1 LAVLGGTSVAL
12 EHLGAV
18 AAGQEAAGMAKIRT
32 VMVASDFS
40 QASRAA
46 FARAVELAKA
56 NRATLLVM
64 HALTLVVQ
72 LLSGEY
78 MPPQTWDRIEAAN
91 RREAQKQIEALV
103 AKAKRA
109 GVRATGLVMVGSPYE
124 VIVRAARSKG
134 VDVLVLGTHGRT
146 GLPRFFLGSVATRVL
161 ATAHCPVLTVRGR

>member
-1 LAVLGGTSVAL
+1 M
-12 EHLGAV
+12 E
-18 AAGQEAAGMAKIRT
+18 QEAADMAKIRT

-40 QASRAA
+40 PASRAA

-64 HALTLVVQ
+64 HALALVPPM
-72 LLSGEY
+72 LGGEY
-78 MPPQTWDRIEAAN
+78 IPPQTWDRIETAT
-91 RREAQKQIEALV
+91 RTEARKQIEALV

-124 VIVRAARSKG
+124 VIVRAARSKH

-161 ATAHCPVLTVRGR
+161 ARAHCPVLTVRGR